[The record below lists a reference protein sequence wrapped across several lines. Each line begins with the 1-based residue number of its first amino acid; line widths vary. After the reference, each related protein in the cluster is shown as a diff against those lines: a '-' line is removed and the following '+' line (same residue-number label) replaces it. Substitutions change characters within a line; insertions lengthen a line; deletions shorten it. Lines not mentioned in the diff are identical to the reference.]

1 MLWKIII
8 VIGGAIASYFI
19 PTPKE
24 LQKSFTSGQNFF
36 ASGNFEKAIVQ
47 YDNII
52 STESDFLDEDSVRV
66 DLLSGEYVVSVIV
79 AALYQK
85 ANALKNLNR
94 QDEAISIFRIVEAR
108 KDEPKLAALAQF
120 QIYDLYYRSAKYDTA
135 IIEARK
141 LADKYSSNP
150 KAEIALYDIGWAYR
164 ELNNIE
170 KSNQT
175 FVELIAKYPET
186 DYLVST
192 IYQLGQNNYDQKH
205 FDKAIEY
212 WSNLQVRFKPESFK
226 QQDWEKV
233 QLKAVKE
240 RQIFEA
246 TAGRET
252 NESVL
257 ELVAK
262 SQVKIGDA
270 FREKNDYYTSMQSYQ
285 QAVTQYTLLPSLIE
299 VSYIKMADYTLR
311 EKGIDSA
318 RNVYQKAID
327 ENFDK
332 KDLQA
337 KMQYKIAETYQNE
350 KMYLKAAD
358 EFAFY
363 AAGYAEVA
371 DAINFS
377 VESAYYT
384 RIINLYNGEAFSQ
397 VVTETDTFLVKYP
410 GSDYKYDLLYL
421 SGSSNFTFKDFERS
435 GNNFQAIIKN
445 KPNTSQ
451 AVSSKIFLGRIQ
463 YEQKKYEEAKTIL
476 LEVLNVDNNPNYYD
490 ETNYY
495 LLQVYYDNKEYQLI
509 PPVFNKINY
518 KSSYFIPSIIKT
530 SKSFILQKQL
540 DQAEKF
546 AKDIVMT
553 ADSIKDSV
561 YFLPEAHFSLGDVY
575 LNQNKNNEAIK
586 ELSLVIDDKKTNEML
601 RLQSLY
607 LRGTLY
613 GQIENHSL
621 AAKDIEA
628 ALNDPK
634 FKEKLSSLI
643 PIARGRLATEY
654 VKAGQTQKGINMML
668 GFISASADTIE
679 KARYLVA
686 LSEVYYENKDFNK
699 SILYLNQ
706 AFPLTQ
712 TDEQLFNRTVYLL
725 STSYNFT
732 NQSNKGVEVLNI
744 AATKFPASSEEL
756 FFNYSVS
763 LYDNGYYR
771 EAISAFKNFV
781 EKYPNVPTRKNSM
794 FFIAYAYYKMGEWE
808 NSVAAFTE
816 FIKSYPDD
824 ELAAEAQFN
833 IAEAHYNSSKFENA
847 VKEYQHVYSK
857 YPKSNFS
864 SSALYNEAW
873 CFYQM
878 KQMDNMIIPLQK
890 LINLYPNHELVPEAQ
905 FTIGD
910 YYYNKKDYSKAL
922 VEYKT
927 FIDKF
932 PDHYKNEEAKSFIK
946 ELSQIDAFKEY
957 QNAIVSFDKK
967 DYKKAIIELNKVIDK
982 YPDTEVAMAC
992 EANVASSYEQLGDIK
1007 TAVEFYKKIVEKYK
1021 NNPSGSGVVYFSE
1034 QHLEWLADDVI
1045 SNK

>member
-8 VIGGAIASYFI
+8 VLGAAIASYFI

-24 LQKSFTSGQNFF
+24 LQKAFTSGQNFF
-36 ASGNFEKAIVQ
+36 ASSNFEKAIEQ
-47 YDNII
+47 YDRII
-52 STESDFLDEDSVRV
+52 HTNSDFLNEDSVRV
-66 DLLSGEYVVSVIV
+66 DLLSGEYVVSVVV
-79 AALYQK
+79 AAFYQK
-85 ANALKNLNR
+85 ANALKNLKK
-94 QDEAISIFRIVEAR
+94 QEEAINIFRIVESR

-141 LADKYSSNP
+141 LADKYSSSP

-164 ELNNIE
+164 ELNDIE
-170 KSNQT
+170 KSNQA
-175 FVELIAKYPET
+175 FVELVEKYPET
-186 DYLVST
+186 DYLAST
-192 IYQLGQNNYDQKH
+192 IYQLGQNNYDQKQ
-205 FDKAIEY
+205 FDKAIQF
-212 WSNLQVRFKPESFK
+212 WTNLQERFKPESFK
-226 QQDWEKV
+226 QQEWEKV

-252 NESVL
+252 NESIL

-262 SQVKIGDA
+262 SQVKIGDSY
-270 FREKNDYYTSMQSYQ
+270 REKKDYYKSMQSYQ
-285 QAVTQYTLLPSLIE
+285 KAVTQYTLLPSLIE

-318 RNVYQKAID
+318 RYVYQKAID
-327 ENFDK
+327 ENFNK

-363 AAGYAEVA
+363 AAGYSEVA

-384 RIINLYNGEAFSQ
+384 RIINLYNGEAFSK
-397 VVTETDTFLVKYP
+397 VVMETDTFLVKYP
-410 GSDYKYDLLYL
+410 SSEYKYDLLYL
-421 SGSSNFTFKDFERS
+421 SGSSSFTLKNFEKSRL
-435 GNNFQAIIKN
+435 NFQAIVQN

-451 AVSSKIFLGRIQ
+451 AVSSRIFLGRIL
-463 YEQKKYEEAKTIL
+463 YEEKKYEEAKSQL
-476 LEVLNVDNNPNYYD
+476 LSVLNEDNNPNYND
-490 ETNYY
+490 EANYY
-495 LLQVYYDNKEYQLI
+495 LLQVYYDNKEYQPI
-509 PPVFNKINY
+509 PSVFNKISL
-518 KSSYFIPSIIKT
+518 KSSYFIPAIIKT
-530 SKSFILQKQL
+530 SKSFILQKKL
-540 DQAEKF
+540 DEAEKF
-546 AKDIVMT
+546 SKDLVAV
-553 ADSIKDSV
+553 ADSMKDSV
-561 YFLPEAHFSLGDVY
+561 YFLPEAHYSLGDVY
-575 LNQNKNNEAIK
+575 INKNRNDEAIK
-586 ELSLVIDDKKTNEML
+586 ELTFVVDDKKTNEML

-621 AAKDIEA
+621 AAKDIES

-634 FKEKLSSLI
+634 FKEKLFSLI

-668 GFISASADTIE
+668 GFINASADTLE

-686 LSEVYYENKDFNK
+686 LSEVYYDNKDFNK
-699 SILYLNQ
+699 AILYSNQ
-706 AFPLTQ
+706 ALQ
-712 TDEQLFNRTVYLL
+712 LSEADEQLFSRAVYLL
-725 STSYNFT
+725 ATSYNLT
-732 NQSNKGVEVLNI
+732 NQSVKGVEVLNL

-756 FFNYSVS
+756 FFNYSVN

-771 EAISAFKNFV
+771 EAISSFKNFV
-781 EKYPNVPTRKNSM
+781 EKYPNVPTKKNSM
-794 FFIAYAYYKMGEWE
+794 FFIAYAYYKMGEWD
-808 NSVAAFTE
+808 NSINAFRD
-816 FIKSYPDD
+816 FIKLYPED

-833 IAEAHYNSSKFENA
+833 IAEAHYNTSKFENA
-847 VKEYQHVYSK
+847 VNEYRLVYTK
-857 YPKSNFS
+857 HPKSNFS

-873 CFYQM
+873 CYYQM
-878 KQMDNMIIPLQK
+878 KQMDNMIVPLQK
-890 LINLYPNHELVPEAQ
+890 LIDLYPTHELVPEAQ

-922 VEYKT
+922 FEYKT

-932 PDHYKNEEAKSFIK
+932 PNHYKTEEAKSFIK

-957 QNAIVSFDKK
+957 QTAIVSFDKK
-967 DYKKAIIELNKVIDK
+967 DYKKAIVELNKVVNN
-982 YPDTEVAMAC
+982 YPDTEIAMAC
-992 EANVASSYEQLGDIK
+992 EANIASSYEQLGDTKKAI
-1007 TAVEFYKKIVEKYK
+1007 ELYKKIIEKYK

-1034 QHLEWLADDVI
+1034 QHLEWLNDNVA
-1045 SNK
+1045 SSK